1 MSRVQRKNKR
11 YNENDSLLEGGEGE
25 VEKPPSEKPP
35 SEKKSEKPPSEKPKS
50 EAVND
55 DDDPYAEPV
64 LEECCCCDCVC
75 ANEFTQGYTF
85 CICFPIKCGAN
96 FAGVLTLILTVV
108 LFVWYYFQF
117 MNEYLHWWYALVTL
131 ILLIPLLISASF
143 VVSWFTKD
151 SKTTRTMF
159 FTSQIL
165 ALVAVLL
172 VALWNIIY
180 FVAIYKKDL
189 YYSGMGEISKN
200 VYTTQSKKVFLF
212 IMIAESVVLAI
223 FFCYSIWVASTY
235 RELMHG
241 NGAFNDTEDDEADKE
256 K

>member
-1 MSRVQRKNKR
+1 MSRLQRKNKR
-11 YNENDSLLEGGEGE
+11 YNETDSLLEGGEADA
-25 VEKPPSEKPP
+25 EKP
-35 SEKKSEKPPSEKPKS
+35 KSEKPASEKPKS
-50 EAVND
+50 EKPASEAAKSD

-85 CICFPIKCGAN
+85 CICFPIKCGAV
-96 FAGVLTLILTVV
+96 FIGIVTLILTSI
-108 LFVWYYFQF
+108 LFLWYFFQF
-117 MNEYLHWWYALVTL
+117 MNEYLHWWYTLVNL
-131 ILLIPLLISASF
+131 FLLCPLLVGASF
-143 VVSWFTKD
+143 TVSWFTKD
-151 SKTTRTMF
+151 SKTTRAML

-165 ALVAVLL
+165 ALISVIL

-189 YYSGMGEISKN
+189 YYSGMGEIEKN

-212 IMIAESVVLAI
+212 IMIAESVVMIA
-223 FFCYSIWVASTY
+223 FFSYSIWVTSVYA
-235 RELMHG
+235 ELMHG
-241 NGAFNDTEDDEADKE
+241 KGAYNDDEDEEAENK